1 MVINSASLNRIV
13 EVNFTLISHFKRKW
27 NSEDSSGAYNELRV
41 LHLDVDHGGEKKQTL
56 TDPHT

>member
-27 NSEDSSGAYNELRV
+27 NGEDSSGAYNELRV
-41 LHLDVDHGGEKKQTL
+41 LHLDVDHGGEKNK
-56 TDPHT
+56 P